1 MTTQG
6 STPQPSSTTTHGGLQ
21 IRGVAKSFGADTHVL
36 REIDLEVEPGEMV
49 SLVGAS
55 GTGKSTLLR
64 IIAGLE
70 GSQCRAYYLCG
81 SAVERRAGRV
91 RFSAPD
97 SVPASVGS

>member
-1 MTTQG
+1 M
-6 STPQPSSTTTHGGLQ
+6 
-21 IRGVAKSFGADTHVL
+21 DTHVL

-70 GSQCRAYYLCG
+70 EANAGRITYAGQPL
-81 SAVERRAGRV
+81 SAPQTPGTLRRAGAACGYCARPHPQ
-91 RFSAPD
+91 STC
-97 SVPASVGS
+97 GSFR

>member
-21 IRGVAKSFGADTHVL
+21 IRGVAKSFGTDTHVL

-70 GSQCRAYYLCG
+70 
-81 SAVERRAGRV
+81 EGRV
-91 RFSAPD
+91 ATPINTD
-97 SVPASVGS
+97 SVITSLNEIIIKTTALTFT